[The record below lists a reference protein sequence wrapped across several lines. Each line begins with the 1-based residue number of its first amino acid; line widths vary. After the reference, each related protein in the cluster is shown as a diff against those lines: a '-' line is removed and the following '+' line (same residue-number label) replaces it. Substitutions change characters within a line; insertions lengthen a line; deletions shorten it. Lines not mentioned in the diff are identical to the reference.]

1 MAKPTPDAVVV
12 AQRLAHAA
20 ESGIGADE
28 LASLMTDV
36 DALFAAHQDLV
47 YAACLRFVGNA
58 EKAMELAQDTLLTA
72 YQKLPGFRGDARFR
86 TWLLKI
92 ARYRCMNAMRKHGE
106 LLAQDG
112 VIEPTDPASSVL
124 TALRRR
130 EREELI
136 RKAAAAVLDAVEQEV
151 VHLRYTEHLPL
162 DRITELLRLTTA
174 SGARGVLQRSKR
186 KLQHEVRRRLAE
198 MGHGTSF
205 IRGTLE

>member
-1 MAKPTPDAVVV
+1 MANPIPDAVVV

-20 ESGIGADE
+20 DSGIRADE
-28 LASLMTDV
+28 LASLMNEV

-72 YQKLPGFRGDARFR
+72 YQKLPGFRGDALFR

-92 ARYRCMNAMRKHGE
+92 ARYRCMNALRKHGE
-106 LLAQDG
+106 LLAEDG
-112 VIEPTDPASSVL
+112 VIEPTDPANSVL
-124 TALRRR
+124 TALRRK

-136 RKAAAAVLDAVEQEV
+136 PRAAAAVLDPTEQEV

-162 DRITELLRLTTA
+162 DRITELLGLPGA

-186 KLQHEVRRRLAE
+186 KLQQEVRRRLAE

-205 IRGTLE
+205 VRGTLE